1 MSFYNFNLKSSFASW
16 NYKNIIKELRLRQGY
31 TQVDLAELSSLSL
44 RTIQR
49 IENNEVEPTPYSLN
63 QIGEVLG
70 VNLNEL
76 KNNIMKQK
84 LKSSNSW
91 NILLHLSSIFGII
104 TTTIIWVIFKR
115 KDEIIEFQGRD
126 VINFKFNWILLYIV
140 FGVTSLLITQSWA
153 LLIIALVSLYSIGLI
168 ISIYNSIRVANNKDY
183 TYPIF
188 IRLLG
193 HQ

>member
-1 MSFYNFNLKSSFASW
+1 MD
-16 NYKNIIKELRLRQGY
+16 YKNIIKELRLRQGY

-84 LKSSNSW
+84 SKSSNSW
-91 NILLHLSSIFGII
+91 NILLHSIF
-104 TTTIIWVIFKR
+104 
-115 KDEIIEFQGRD
+115 
-126 VINFKFNWILLYIV
+126 NF
-140 FGVTSLLITQSWA
+140 
-153 LLIIALVSLYSIGLI
+153 
-168 ISIYNSIRVANNKDY
+168 RNNNNFHY
-183 TYPIF
+183 
-188 IRLLG
+188 LG
-193 HQ
+193 NF

>member
-1 MSFYNFNLKSSFASW
+1 MEF
-16 NYKNIIKELRLRQGY
+16 KNIIKELRLRQGY
-31 TQVDLAELSSLSL
+31 TQVNLAELSSLSL

-63 QIGEVLG
+63 QIGEDLG

-84 LKSSNSW
+84 SKSTNSW

-104 TTTIIWVIFKR
+104 TASIIWVIFKR

-126 VINFKFNWILLYIV
+126 VINFKFNWILLYMV
-140 FGVTSLLITQSWA
+140 FGFTSLLITQTWA
-153 LLIIALVSLYSIGLI
+153 LLIIAVTSLYFIGLI

-188 IRLLG
+188 IRILSY
-193 HQ
+193 Q

>member
-1 MSFYNFNLKSSFASW
+1 MEF
-16 NYKNIIKELRLRQGY
+16 KNIIKELRLRQGY

-84 LKSSNSW
+84 SKSTNSW

-104 TTTIIWVIFKR
+104 TTSIIWVIFKR

-126 VINFKFNWILLYIV
+126 VINFKFN
-140 FGVTSLLITQSWA
+140 
-153 LLIIALVSLYSIGLI
+153 
-168 ISIYNSIRVANNKDY
+168 
-183 TYPIF
+183 
-188 IRLLG
+188 
-193 HQ
+193 

>member
-1 MSFYNFNLKSSFASW
+1 ME
-16 NYKNIIKELRLRQGY
+16 YKNIIKELRLRQGY

-84 LKSSNSW
+84 SKSTNSW

-104 TTTIIWVIFKR
+104 ITSIIWVIFKR

-126 VINFKFNWILLYIV
+126 VINFKFNWILLYVV
-140 FGVTSLLITQSWA
+140 FGVSSLLITQSWA
-153 LLIIALVSLYSIGLI
+153 LFIIALVSLYSIGLI
-168 ISIYNSIRVANNKDY
+168 VSIYNSVRVANNKDY

-193 HQ
+193 HK

>member
-1 MSFYNFNLKSSFASW
+1 MEF
-16 NYKNIIKELRLRQGY
+16 KNIIKELRLRQGY

-63 QIGEVLG
+63 QIEEVLG

-84 LKSSNSW
+84 SKSTNSW

-104 TTTIIWVIFKR
+104 TTSIIWVIFKR

-140 FGVTSLLITQSWA
+140 FGVSSLLITQSWA
-153 LLIIALVSLYSIGLI
+153 LFIIALVSLYSIGLI
-168 ISIYNSIRVANNKDY
+168 ISIYNSVQVANNKDY

>member
-1 MSFYNFNLKSSFASW
+1 ME
-16 NYKNIIKELRLRQGY
+16 YKNIIKELRLRQGY

-84 LKSSNSW
+84 SKSSNSW

-104 TTTIIWVIFKR
+104 TTSIIWVIFKR
-115 KDEIIEFQGRD
+115 KDEIIEFHGRD
-126 VINFKFNWILLYIV
+126 VINFKFNWLMIYSV
-140 FGVTSLLITQSWA
+140 FGLISLFVFQNWSLFIVA
-153 LLIIALVSLYSIGLI
+153 VLSLYVIGVI
-168 ISIYNSIRVANNKDY
+168 ISVYNSIKVANNKDY
-183 TYPIF
+183 SYPIF
-188 IRLLG
+188 IKILG
-193 HQ
+193 HK

>member
-1 MSFYNFNLKSSFASW
+1 MEF
-16 NYKNIIKELRLRQGY
+16 KNIIKELRLRQGY

-84 LKSSNSW
+84 SKSTNSW
-91 NILLHLSSIFGII
+91 NILLHVSSNFGII
-104 TTTIIWVIFKR
+104 TTSIIWVILKR
-115 KDEIIEFQGRD
+115 KDEMIEYQGRD
-126 VINFKFNWILLYIV
+126 IINFKFNWILLYTV
-140 FGVTSLLITQSWA
+140 FGVASLFLFQTWS
-153 LLIIALVSLYSIGLI
+153 LLIIALVSLYAIGLI

-188 IRLLG
+188 IRLLS
-193 HQ
+193 HK

>member
-1 MSFYNFNLKSSFASW
+1 MEF
-16 NYKNIIKELRLRQGY
+16 KNIIKELRLRQGY

-84 LKSSNSW
+84 SKSTNSW

-104 TTTIIWVIFKR
+104 TTSIIWVIFKR

-140 FGVTSLLITQSWA
+140 FGVSSLLITQSWA
-153 LLIIALVSLYSIGLI
+153 LFIIAFSFLVLHWINCLNI
-168 ISIYNSIRVANNKDY
+168 
-183 TYPIF
+183 
-188 IRLLG
+188 
-193 HQ
+193 

>member
-1 MSFYNFNLKSSFASW
+1 ME
-16 NYKNIIKELRLRQGY
+16 YKNIIKELRLRQGY

-84 LKSSNSW
+84 SKSSNSW

-104 TTTIIWVIFKR
+104 TTSIIWVIFKR
-115 KDEIIEFQGRD
+115 KDEMI
-126 VINFKFNWILLYIV
+126 
-140 FGVTSLLITQSWA
+140 
-153 LLIIALVSLYSIGLI
+153 I
-168 ISIYNSIRVANNKDY
+168 ISTKDFFQKSLALFFF
-183 TYPIF
+183 F
-188 IRLLG
+188 INEVIIIHFLPSLRPKA
-193 HQ
+193 HPV